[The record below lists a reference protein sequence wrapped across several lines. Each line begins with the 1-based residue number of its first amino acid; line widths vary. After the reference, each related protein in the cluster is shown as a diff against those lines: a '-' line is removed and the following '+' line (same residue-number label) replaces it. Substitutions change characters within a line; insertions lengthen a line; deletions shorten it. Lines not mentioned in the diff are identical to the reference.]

1 MLLAGVDEVGRG
13 ALFGPVVTAAV
24 LVTVEDF
31 SILQSLGV
39 KDSKQLSPKRRA
51 ELVPLITGQVLAW
64 RIGHATIAEIESLNI
79 RRASL
84 LAMKRALVK
93 LPQVPDRCLVDG
105 RDAIPDLPFAQETII
120 RGDQSSEAI
129 AAASI
134 LAKVWRDELIIRL
147 GERYP
152 QYGLAQH
159 KGYGTK
165 QHLSALKKYGMT
177 RLHRP
182 QFCQKFVLNHDVLM
196 TELEMF

>member
-31 SILQSLGV
+31 SRLRSLGV
-39 KDSKQLSPKRRA
+39 KDSKQLSPTRRA
-51 ELVPLITGQVLAW
+51 QLVPLITNQVQSW
-64 RIGHATIAEIESLNI
+64 RIGYATIAEIELLNI
-79 RRASL
+79 RCASL

-93 LPQVPDRCLVDG
+93 LPQAPDRCLVDG
-105 RDAIPDLPFAQETII
+105 RDGIPDLPFEQESII

-147 GERYP
+147 GKRYP

-165 QHLSALKKYGMT
+165 QHLLALEKYGMT

-182 QFCQKFVLNHDVLM
+182 KFCRKFILAQPTQGDPI
-196 TELEMF
+196 